1 VTVERRTVESLAPPP
16 AYAHVAVA
24 SGRLVF
30 TAGAVPVDAT
40 GKLVGNDDVAAQTRQ
55 VIANLLVQL
64 ATGGASAAD
73 VAKMTV
79 YVVADDPAPLSA
91 VWDVV
96 RESPLAGAPST
107 LLGVSALGYRGQLV
121 EIEAV
126 AVIA

>member
-1 VTVERRTVESLAPPP
+1 MTVERRIVESLFPPP

-30 TAGAVPVDAT
+30 TAGAVPVDAN
-40 GKLVGNDDVAAQTRQ
+40 GKLVGHGDAAAQTRQ
-55 VIANLLVQL
+55 VIENLLAQL
-64 ATGGASAAD
+64 ADGGASVAD
-73 VAKMTV
+73 VAKTTV
-79 YVVADDPAPLSA
+79 YVVTDDPSPLTA

-96 RESPLAGAPST
+96 RDSPLAGAPST
-107 LLGVSALGYRGQLV
+107 LLGVGALGYRGQLV

>member
-1 VTVERRTVESLAPPP
+1 VTVERHTVESLAPPP

-55 VIANLLVQL
+55 VIANLLAQL

>member
-30 TAGAVPVDAT
+30 TAGAVPVDAA
-40 GKLVGNDDVAAQTRQ
+40 GNLVGRDDAAAQARQ
-55 VIANLLVQL
+55 VIANLLAQL
-64 ATGGASAAD
+64 AAGGASAAD

-79 YVVADDPAPLSA
+79 YVVADDPSPLSA

-96 RESPLAGAPST
+96 SESPLAGAPST
-107 LLGVSALGYRGQLV
+107 LLGVTALGYRGQVV

-126 AVIA
+126 AVID

>member
-1 VTVERRTVESLAPPP
+1 VTVERRTIESLAPPP

-24 SGRLVF
+24 SGELVF
-30 TAGAVPVDAT
+30 TAGAVPVDSA
-40 GKLVGNDDVAAQTRQ
+40 GKLIGRKDAAAQARQ

-64 ATGGASAAD
+64 AGGGASAAD
-73 VAKMTV
+73 VAKTTV
-79 YVVADDPAPLSA
+79 YVVADDPALLST
-91 VWDVV
+91 VWEVV

>member
-55 VIANLLVQL
+55 VIANLLAQL
-64 ATGGASAAD
+64 AAGGASAAD

-91 VWDVV
+91 VWEVV
-96 RESPLAGAPST
+96 RESRLAGAPST
-107 LLGVSALGYRGQLV
+107 LLGVAALGYRGQLV